1 MKHLLTDEQYAQYL
15 SDGILVIQPES
26 LDEAF
31 HDHLYRSAQQI
42 YALVEDSR
50 SNTAHLD
57 IIGDSL
63 RARIPE
69 IDRLFADPSVSGALS
84 SMLGDSYVIHPHNF
98 VHKSSDAD
106 QVFHQDGNLPW
117 NERGHYRAH
126 RPDWALLFYYPQEVT
141 AENGPTELILGTQ
154 YWTNDFEK
162 PDGTWHSFDGIDRAF
177 TREELANED
186 LSFRDRRLN
195 ESVDSL
201 GIPNLQRKFVTV
213 PKGSVVLCHYDILH
227 RGSRTFLEAADRFMY
242 KFHFM
247 RTQEPTRAAWQHQSE
262 FDATEYMRKLLPEVQ
277 PIVRNIWNWS
287 SNSESTASVSKSLAE
302 VKQSLFS
309 SNEAKRVEAAYLLGE
324 MQSDAAVDVLLEG
337 LTHAEES
344 VRRSSCY
351 GLKISGSAQANKIL
365 PFVGNQRVSIRRLA
379 VYALGESA
387 NGLNAQ
393 VVRAL
398 LAALTKDQ
406 DDLVRSNAAYAMG
419 QILRCKGA
427 DFSAVIDALIQRLAP
442 GVEPNNTAVALF
454 PRSTVRQSIA
464 YSLLQAACNHEFSAA
479 QIEKLLALTLEDD
492 DRYVQGFAIE
502 ITRQNQNLS
511 AKSLDVLLAAF
522 SRLRLSPRPA
532 ALNSA
537 SSKF

>member
-31 HDHLYRSAQQI
+31 HDYLYRSAQQI

-195 ESVDSL
+195 ESVASL

-247 RTQEPTRAAWQHQSE
+247 RTQEPTRAAWQHQ
-262 FDATEYMRKLLPEVQ
+262 
-277 PIVRNIWNWS
+277 
-287 SNSESTASVSKSLAE
+287 
-302 VKQSLFS
+302 
-309 SNEAKRVEAAYLLGE
+309 
-324 MQSDAAVDVLLEG
+324 
-337 LTHAEES
+337 
-344 VRRSSCY
+344 
-351 GLKISGSAQANKIL
+351 
-365 PFVGNQRVSIRRLA
+365 
-379 VYALGESA
+379 
-387 NGLNAQ
+387 
-393 VVRAL
+393 
-398 LAALTKDQ
+398 
-406 DDLVRSNAAYAMG
+406 VRSRRRRRGRAAAG
-419 QILRCKGA
+419 RG
-427 DFSAVIDALIQRLAP
+427 
-442 GVEPNNTAVALF
+442 G
-454 PRSTVRQSIA
+454 
-464 YSLLQAACNHEFSAA
+464 
-479 QIEKLLALTLEDD
+479 
-492 DRYVQGFAIE
+492 
-502 ITRQNQNLS
+502 
-511 AKSLDVLLAAF
+511 
-522 SRLRLSPRPA
+522 RPA
-532 ALNSA
+532 SQLRPG
-537 SSKF
+537 